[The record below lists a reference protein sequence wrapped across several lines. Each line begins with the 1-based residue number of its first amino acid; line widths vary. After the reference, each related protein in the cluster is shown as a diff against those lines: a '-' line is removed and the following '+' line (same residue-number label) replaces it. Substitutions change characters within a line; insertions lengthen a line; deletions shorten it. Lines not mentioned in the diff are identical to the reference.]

1 MIPKPAKA
9 LIDLAMKLSTGVL
22 PEVGSPY
29 AAANAGMTAMLLIM
43 LSQDSERAIANRMT
57 DIAELKALFGKAR
70 AFPDQD
76 AFEAFASAE
85 PDSLLLADVETL
97 HAEGMK
103 LLIDLHAWAESH
115 DDGVNEEVWAF
126 LARHAER
133 NRFDI

>member
-9 LIDLAMKLSTGVL
+9 LTDLAMKLSTGVL

-29 AAANAGMTAMLLIM
+29 AAANAGMTAMLMIM
-43 LSQDSERAIANRMT
+43 LSQESERAIANRMT
-57 DIAELKALFGKAR
+57 DVAELKSLFATAGS
-70 AFPDQD
+70 FPDQSGL
-76 AFEAFASAE
+76 ESFAGAE
-85 PDSLLLADVETL
+85 PDSLLLADVDRL
-97 HAEGMK
+97 HARGMN

-115 DDGVNEEVWAF
+115 DDALDEEIWAF